1 MKSKRFTI
9 GTDPE
14 FFLRDKNTGKMV
26 SAIPY
31 VEGTKHEP
39 VELPS
44 GGTVQR
50 DNVALEFAT
59 PPAKDTED
67 FVLKVRNALMDVAKA
82 LPPHLKLETIPS
94 ADFDEKELKHPEA
107 CEFGCS
113 PDFDA
118 WKLIVNPPPSARKTF
133 RSCGAHIHV
142 GHVEGDGNDFLLE
155 PLGKVYTIRLMDL
168 FHGVISTILDNS
180 EEAIERRKLYG
191 KAGSHRPTEYGVE
204 YRALS
209 NYWMKS
215 PELVMLMDRL
225 TEDVLRIMRDTPTAD
240 LEDIDKG
247 PAIIKEVG
255 EVVIQDII
263 NEGYVDRA
271 KDILENVLSKH
282 LSAETKEL
290 LDMCMEKI
298 ETYDV
303 VKEWS
308 L

>member
-1 MKSKRFTI
+1 
-9 GTDPE
+9 
-14 FFLRDKNTGKMV
+14 
-26 SAIPY
+26 
-31 VEGTKHEP
+31 
-39 VELPS
+39 
-44 GGTVQR
+44 
-50 DNVALEFAT
+50 
-59 PPAKDTED
+59 
-67 FVLKVRNALMDVAKA
+67 
-82 LPPHLKLETIPS
+82 
-94 ADFDEKELKHPEA
+94 
-107 CEFGCS
+107 
-113 PDFDA
+113 
-118 WKLIVNPPPSARKTF
+118 
-133 RSCGAHIHV
+133 
-142 GHVEGDGNDFLLE
+142 
-155 PLGKVYTIRLMDL
+155 L

-271 KDILENVLSKH
+271 KDILENVLSRH

>member
-1 MKSKRFTI
+1 MTAKRFSI

-39 VELPS
+39 VDLPS

-67 FVLKVRNALMDVAKA
+67 FVEKVRNALMDVARA
-82 LPPHLKLETIPS
+82 LPEHLKLETIPS
-94 ADFDEKELKHPEA
+94 ADFDEDELKHPEA

-113 PDFDA
+113 PDYDA

-142 GHVEGDGNDFLLE
+142 GHVKGDGNDFLLT
-155 PLGKVYTIRLMDL
+155 PVGKVFTIRLMDL

-180 EEAIERRKLYG
+180 KEAIERRKLYG
-191 KAGSHRPTEYGVE
+191 KAGSHRPTDYGVE

-215 PELVMLMDRL
+215 PQLVMLMDCL
-225 TEDVLRIMRDTPTAD
+225 TEDVLKIMRDTPED
-240 LEDIDKG
+240 MLEDIDSG
-247 PAIIKEVG
+247 PKILKDVG
-255 EVVIQDII
+255 ERVIQDII
-263 NEGYVDRA
+263 NEGDVDKAREV
-271 KDILENVLSKH
+271 LENVLDNH
-282 LSAETKEL
+282 LSVDSKDL
-290 LDMCMEKI
+290 LAQCMEKI

-303 VKEWS
+303 VKEWK